1 MSKTSKPG
9 LSRYVERVMKEKH
22 LSRRDVKLRS
32 GGEITDSYV
41 SGIISG
47 SAKNP
52 SVDKLKALARGL
64 RVREIEL
71 IRVAFGLSDERVP
84 HRVADHSHNLL
95 LLDITKKAV
104 ISNDVAEIV
113 QEVVKLAPAERAVV
127 LQYVKRLG
135 RADRKAQ
142 RKRRSV

>member
-47 SAKNP
+47 SAKNL

-84 HRVADHSHNLL
+84 HRDADQSHNLL

-113 QEVVKLAPAERAVV
+113 QEVIKLSPAERAVV

>member
-1 MSKTSKPG
+1 MSKSSKPG

-47 SAKNP
+47 SAKNL

-71 IRVAFGLSDERVP
+71 IRVAFGLSDERIP
-84 HRVADHSHNLL
+84 HRVADQSHNLL

-113 QEVVKLAPAERAVV
+113 QEVIRLSPAERAVV

-135 RADRKAQ
+135 RADRRAQ

>member
-47 SAKNP
+47 TAKNL

-71 IRVAFGLSDERVP
+71 IRVAFGLSDERVS
-84 HRVADHSHNLL
+84 RRAADQSHNLL

-104 ISNDVAEIV
+104 ISNDIAEIV
-113 QEVVKLAPAERAVV
+113 REVIKLSPAERAVV

-142 RKRRSV
+142 RKRTTA

>member
-1 MSKTSKPG
+1 MSKTTKQG

-47 SAKNP
+47 SAKNL

-71 IRVAFGLSDERVP
+71 IRVAFGLSDERGP
-84 HRVADHSHNLL
+84 HRVADQSHNLL

-104 ISNDVAEIV
+104 ISNDIAEIV
-113 QEVVKLAPAERAVV
+113 QEVIKLSPAERAVV